1 MGLIGTIDPYVQG
14 TSFSHYVEQME
25 YIFSSNDIQEVKKK
39 DIFLSLCGVT
49 VFHELKRLYPA
60 TDLKTVSYADIIK
73 KLKERY
79 DKVESDIVMR
89 FKFRCRVQGPS
100 ESNENF
106 LLDVKLLAETC
117 DFGEFRDSAI
127 RDQLVYGV
135 YDKNL
140 QQRLL
145 DEENLTLKVAERIL
159 KTKEVAANSSQAI
172 NRTSEVHSVKE
183 RLGWKGDRIETRG
196 YRERVGAERGR
207 ERNRHERSYDNRRLQ
222 KSYTNYRSRSRSQT
236 KGRYSNFICHYC
248 NIRGHIQKNCYKF
261 LNKSKNATGN
271 PVKFL
276 EAENEDNLHDYFKRL
291 RKDYDSDADSDCHRS
306 TSSHGPQGAD
316 KAHQED

>member
-1 MGLIGTIDPYVQG
+1 MGLIGSIDPYVQG

-25 YIFSSNDIQEVKKK
+25 FIFSSNDIVEGKKK

-49 VFHELKRLYPA
+49 VFQELKRLYPA

-89 FKFRCRVQGPS
+89 YKFRCRVQGPN
-100 ESNENF
+100 ETNENF

-135 YDKNL
+135 YDKDL
-140 QQRLL
+140 QQKLL
-145 DEENLTLKVAERIL
+145 DEEKLTLKIAERIL
-159 KTKEVAANSSQAI
+159 KTKEVAAKSSQAI
-172 NRTSEVHSVKE
+172 NRSSGVHSVSVRQ
-183 RLGWKGDRIETRG
+183 RLGWKDSTDNRRVYGGRDG
-196 YRERVGAERGR
+196 ERKGR
-207 ERNRHERSYDNRRLQ
+207 ERSRYDDRRSTYHHG
-222 KSYTNYRSRSRSQT
+222 SYRSRSRSQT

-248 NIRGHIQKNCYKF
+248 NARGHIQKNCYKF
-261 LNKSKNATGN
+261 LNQQKHAVQFVGETSS
-271 PVKFL
+271 V
-276 EAENEDNLHDYFKRL
+276 EDPHEYFKRL
-291 RKDYDSDADSDCHRS
+291 RKDYDSDADSDRHRS
-306 TSSHGPQGAD
+306 PSPNGPQGAD
-316 KAHQED
+316 KAHKNE